1 MNFLWPGNLLLV
13 LVVPALIAGYV
24 WAQRRRQK
32 YALRYASLSLV
43 REALGKGPGRKRH
56 IPPALFLAALFFMA
70 LGTARPE
77 TVVVVPVQEGTVI
90 LALDV
95 SGSMLAEDLRP
106 NRMEAAKDAAKAFVI
121 RQGAD
126 VKLGVVAFSGDA
138 QVVQSPTK
146 DKDLVV
152 AAINRLRPQRA
163 TAIGRGILASLD
175 AIFEDSEETPPSVIA
190 LRRLSGDPTGPTP
203 PPIAKGSDRTA
214 TIVLLSDGQNN
225 QFPAPQQVIP
235 HAPRRGDAEADRRT
249 DRRPVLQREQ
259 RARPARRVREPQHA
273 ARLPPAAHGGHR
285 DPHGHRRA
293 ALHRRRRSLA
303 PLVQP
308 HPLTRAAKVAADGRS
323 PRAHPRRG
331 PADTRRSRAARR
343 DPLGERARLRP

>member
-13 LVVPALIAGYV
+13 LVVPALIAAYI

-43 REALGKGPGRKRH
+43 REAIGSGPGRKRH
-56 IPPALFLAALFFMA
+56 IPPTLFLLALLFMA
-70 LGTARPE
+70 IAVARPE

-95 SGSMLAEDLRP
+95 SGSMLAEDLKP
-106 NRMEAAKDAAKAFVI
+106 NRMEAAKDAAKAFVA
-121 RQGAD
+121 RQSDD

-138 QVVQSPTK
+138 QIVQAPTN

-163 TAIGRGILASLD
+163 TAIGRGMLASLD

-190 LRRLSGDPTGPTP
+190 LRRLAGDPTGPTP
-203 PPIAKGSDRTA
+203 PPVPKGADRTA

-225 QFPAPQQVIP
+225 QFPDPKQVIED
-235 HAPRRGDAEADRRT
+235 AVNRGIRIFTVGVGSADGTVVRIQGRSVRTRLDEATLKQIADDTGGQYFNASNEKDLKAVYENLTTQLVFRQQRT
-249 DRRPVLQREQ
+249 EITAILT
-259 RARPARRVREPQHA
+259 AIA
-273 ARLPPAAHGGHR
+273 AVFSMAAAALSLFWFNRLP
-285 DPHGHRRA
+285 
-293 ALHRRRRSLA
+293 
-303 PLVQP
+303 
-308 HPLTRAAKVAADGRS
+308 
-323 PRAHPRRG
+323 
-331 PADTRRSRAARR
+331 
-343 DPLGERARLRP
+343 

>member
-13 LVVPALIAGYV
+13 LVVPALIAAYV

-70 LGTARPE
+70 VGTARPE

-95 SGSMLAEDLRP
+95 SGSMLAEDLKP
-106 NRMEAAKDAAKAFVI
+106 NRMEAAKDAAKAFVV

-138 QVVQSPTK
+138 QVVQAPTK
-146 DKDLVV
+146 DKDLVI

-190 LRRLSGDPTGPTP
+190 LRRLSGDAPAGPTP
-203 PPIAKGSDRTA
+203 QPVPKGSDRTA

-225 QFPAPQQVIP
+225 QFPAPQQVIED
-235 HAPRRGDAEADRRT
+235 AANRGI
-249 DRRPVLQREQ
+249 
-259 RARPARRVREPQHA
+259 RVYTV
-273 ARLPPAAHGGHR
+273 GVG
-285 DPHGHRRA
+285 
-293 ALHRRRRSLA
+293 S
-303 PLVQP
+303 
-308 HPLTRAAKVAADGRS
+308 ADGTVVRIQG
-323 PRAHPRRG
+323 RAVR
-331 PADTRRSRAARR
+331 TRLDEATLKQIAELTDGEYYNASNERDLRAVYENLSTQLVFRQQHTEITAILTAIAAVLSIVAGALSLIWFNRI
-343 DPLGERARLRP
+343 P